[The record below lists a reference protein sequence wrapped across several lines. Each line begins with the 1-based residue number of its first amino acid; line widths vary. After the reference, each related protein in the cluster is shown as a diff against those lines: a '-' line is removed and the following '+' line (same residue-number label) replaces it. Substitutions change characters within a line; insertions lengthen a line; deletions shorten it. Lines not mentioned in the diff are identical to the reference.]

1 MLATTTIEIK
11 DKEVNIVSHYHQQY
25 LNNYRGL
32 NMEFTEFMANKLG
45 VSESDVV
52 KVVRNWK
59 KTLTAETKNN

>member
-1 MLATTTIEIK
+1 MLQTTIKIK
-11 DKEVNIVSHYHQQY
+11 DKQVNIVSHYYKQY
-25 LNNYRGL
+25 LKNYRGL

-59 KTLTAETKNN
+59 KTLITQTENK

>member
-1 MLATTTIEIK
+1 MLETTIKIK
-11 DKEVNIVSHYHQQY
+11 DKQVNIVSWYYKQY
-25 LNNYRGL
+25 LKNYRGL

-59 KTLTAETKNN
+59 KTLITQTENK

>member
-1 MLATTTIEIK
+1 MLETTIKIK
-11 DKEVNIVSHYHQQY
+11 DKQVNIVSWYYKQY
-25 LNNYRGL
+25 LKNYRGL

-59 KTLTAETKNN
+59 KTLITETENK

>member
-1 MLATTTIEIK
+1 MLQTTIKIK
-11 DKEVNIVSHYHQQY
+11 DKQVNIVSWYYKQY
-25 LNNYRGL
+25 LKNYRGL

-59 KTLTAETKNN
+59 KTLITQTENK

>member
-1 MLATTTIEIK
+1 MLQTTIKIK
-11 DKEVNIVSHYHQQY
+11 DKQVNIVSWYYKQY
-25 LNNYRGL
+25 LKNYRGL

-59 KTLTAETKNN
+59 KTLITETENK